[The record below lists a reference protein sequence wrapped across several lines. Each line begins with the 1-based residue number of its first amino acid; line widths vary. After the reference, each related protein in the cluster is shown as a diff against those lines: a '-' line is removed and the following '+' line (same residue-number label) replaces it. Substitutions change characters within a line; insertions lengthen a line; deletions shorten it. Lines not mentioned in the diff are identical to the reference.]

1 MLKSLRRCVK
11 VSVDTCFD
19 TSMQS
24 LTLGPTLVWYQ
35 SRRSIAGSLGFYP
48 IGTPFPSVPL
58 SILSAFHHIT
68 IHPSI
73 HQSTN
78 RLSVANPNPIPYQ
91 SFPSSHHLLIPIPTP
106 LSQNLE
112 NPYPT
117 PQPETKLNKP

>member
-78 RLSVANPNPIPYQ
+78 PSYHHPPIYPPVHQSPLCREPESNPISVFSQFPPPVDPYTYTLVPK
-91 SFPSSHHLLIPIPTP
+91 S
-106 LSQNLE
+106 
-112 NPYPT
+112 
-117 PQPETKLNKP
+117 